1 MHPSEEE
8 MMLVVHL
15 WHVIVIPQ
23 RDVLLTIDM
32 LFIKYI
38 FQRKSVSDEDAETV
52 AELVLTPDRNVATT
66 AVLYSQIS
74 NFELVFLTLGTGSRA
89 SLCFRACVT
98 DSFSC
103 SAAWRAEGQTRS
115 AVNHTYEKTLLI
127 SWIRCSWTYWH
138 LCWCCCS
145 VFQFIAS
152 LGRCFAGLPF
162 FSFLFYYLSL
172 KWLKSSYRL
181 CQDWEKQCS
190 PTLVAW
196 GPKVPRP
203 CGRSCSHDSHDT
215 GFYSDNTVI
224 SKVYLCFW
232 VCMFPGLVAQEHL
245 ARGLLWPGRWFRDEQ
260 WVGA

>member
-1 MHPSEEE
+1 MKMLKLWQSSYLLPIVTWRPLPSSTVKSQT
-8 MMLVVHL
+8 LNWFFSL
-15 WHVIVIPQ
+15 WGREVGLRCVFEHVW
-23 RDVLLTIDM
+23 LT
-32 LFIKYI
+32 
-38 FQRKSVSDEDAETV
+38 
-52 AELVLTPDRNVATT
+52 
-66 AVLYSQIS
+66 
-74 NFELVFLTLGTGSRA
+74 
-89 SLCFRACVT
+89 
-98 DSFSC
+98 FSC